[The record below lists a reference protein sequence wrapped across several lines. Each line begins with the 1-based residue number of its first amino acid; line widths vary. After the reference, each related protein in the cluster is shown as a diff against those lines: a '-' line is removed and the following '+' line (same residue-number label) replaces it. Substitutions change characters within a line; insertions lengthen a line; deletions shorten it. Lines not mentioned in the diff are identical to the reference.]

1 MRLVTALTPEALPLI
16 EHYQLEQ
23 VDSDPLFPLY
33 RNDTIYLVVSGIG
46 KTLAAAA
53 TAYLHTKSG
62 ELPNQ
67 PFLNIGI
74 AGHHRSIAGAA
85 RVANRITDQSTG
97 QTWYPPQI
105 IRDSMERSALITV
118 ETVEREYAE
127 DAAYDMEA
135 AGFYPIAWRA
145 SSAELVQSL
154 KVISDHPGESVA
166 HLDLQRI
173 EGLIGNCFDEIDGL
187 VKALQDLA
195 GIVVSTTPEPYRLE
209 PFVERWHFSV
219 TQRHRLRRVLAR
231 WAVLAK
237 GEDPLTSV
245 PSGCPSAR
253 HTIEALENALLAKP
267 LDLHAEVAR
276 PLPKLS

>member
-1 MRLVTALTPEALPLI
+1 MRLVSALAPEATPLI
-16 EHYQLEQ
+16 EHYRLEK
-23 VDSDPLFPLY
+23 VDSNPMFPLY

-74 AGHHRSIAGAA
+74 AGHQRAITGVP
-85 RVANRITDQSTG
+85 RVASRITDQSTG
-97 QTWYPPQI
+97 QTWYPSQI
-105 IRDSMERSALITV
+105 IRGSIERSPLITV
-118 ETVEREYAE
+118 ETVERVYAE

-145 SSAELVQSL
+145 STAELVQSL
-154 KVISDHPGESVA
+154 KVISDHPGEPVA
-166 HLDLQRI
+166 GLDLQRI
-173 EGLIGNCFDEIDGL
+173 EGLIGDCIDEIDSL

-195 GIVVSTTPEPYRLE
+195 DIVASTTLESDSLE
-209 PFVERWHFSV
+209 PFIERWHFSV
-219 TQRHRLRRVLAR
+219 TQRHRLRRVLER
-231 WAVLAK
+231 WAVLEK
-237 GEDPLTSV
+237 GESPLTSV
-245 PSGCPSAR
+245 PLDCPSAR

-267 LDLHAEVAR
+267 LNLHAPVAPPR
-276 PLPKLS
+276 PKLS